1 MNSNKLNNYIIFGLN
16 NGYKYA
22 KEVAEKTKIKLGE
35 MQISKF
41 ADGEILVKSS
51 STVRGLDVFLFQS
64 TSSPVNDNL
73 MELLIAIDSLKR
85 ASANS
90 ITVVIPYY
98 GYARQDRKAKGREPI
113 TCKLVA
119 NFLENSGAT
128 KVILVDIH
136 SLQTQGFFNIP
147 VDTLTVS
154 CILFNEYRKN
164 NPNLDNLTIVAP
176 DYGAVKKV
184 RKISEILDISLAIV
198 DKRRPKPNVVE
209 VSNVLGDVSGR
220 DCLILDDMIDTGGT
234 ILKNI
239 DLLKEKGAK
248 KITIMATH
256 GVFSNNAIDKFIK
269 FIDEGKIDGLYI
281 ADTIE
286 ANRNI
291 KHKNIHVVELAEFF
305 SEILEAQINHT
316 SVSHIY
322 EKYWNMMLCDQKK
335 TKK

>member
-1 MNSNKLNNYIIFGLN
+1 MNKENLKNYIVFGLN
-16 NGYKYA
+16 NGHKYA
-22 KEVAEKTKIKLGE
+22 SEVAKKTGMKLGE
-35 MQISKF
+35 VEISRF
-41 ADGEILVKSS
+41 ADGEILVRSS
-51 STVRGLDVFLFQS
+51 NTVRGMDVFIFQS
-64 TSSPVNDNL
+64 TSAPVNDNL

-128 KVILVDIH
+128 KVILIDIH

-147 VDTLTVS
+147 VDTLSVS
-154 CILFNEYRKN
+154 CILFNEYKKS

-184 RKISEILDISLAIV
+184 RKISEILNISLAIV

-209 VSNVLGDVSGR
+209 VSNLLGDVNGR

-239 DLLKEKGAK
+239 DLLKENGAK

-256 GVFSNNAIDKFIK
+256 GVFSNNAIEKFK
-269 FIDEGKIDGLYI
+269 QFLDEKKIDALYI

-286 ANRNI
+286 ENRNI
-291 KHKNIHVVELAEFF
+291 KHPNIHIVSLAEFI
-305 SEILEAQINHT
+305 SEIFKAQINHT
-316 SVSHIY
+316 SISDIY
-322 EKYWNMMLCDQKK
+322 NKYWNMVCDHKK
-335 TKK
+335 